1 MAHKKPEGYLSSTEA
16 RKIARENRRVTD
28 RLEKAR
34 KRRNVPE
41 SEYLTEM
48 KNPDNVLEIE
58 DLKSYFF
65 SDVGVVKAVD
75 GISFSVPAGKT
86 VGVVGESGCGKSVTS
101 LSIMQLLQRPQGQIV
116 GGEIRLNLGEKAY
129 DIARMPAGA
138 ATVA

>member
-65 SDVGVVKAVD
+65 
-75 GISFSVPAGKT
+75 
-86 VGVVGESGCGKSVTS
+86 
-101 LSIMQLLQRPQGQIV
+101 
-116 GGEIRLNLGEKAY
+116 
-129 DIARMPAGA
+129 
-138 ATVA
+138 